1 MYVIPRAEFGDDR
14 TPFLPLSSISSTVKV
29 VSYSIRGRINVGAYD
44 RPFSGVGVEF
54 DPLGVKP
61 GRTGITLHE
70 SGYLAANSDW
80 NFPSVFS
87 PFWRLYFNE
96 QRGHCVLFGE
106 RMVELTPKH
115 IMLIPPHVLFHCLG
129 GNPVSNFWLAF
140 SFTRKL
146 HPDVAVPVL
155 LKPRDTELCLIR
167 DLKEMIVADETWE
180 PTDAIYRNSL
190 ALLQVVLSRPELRW
204 QPPLPENLERV
215 RHHIEQN
222 FGAVL
227 TNSQLAKL
235 AGLSEAGFNRSFKQH
250 FATTPAW
257 YVIEMRVREA
267 ARLLLQTNQ
276 TIDAIAEQT
285 GFPNRAYFSRIF
297 KKVTDEAPAGF
308 RRKHQRQ
315 ENGLVN
321 SG

>member
-1 MYVIPRAEFGDDR
+1 M
-14 TPFLPLSSISSTVKV
+14 SISATVKV
-29 VSYSIRGRINVGAYD
+29 VSYSIRGRTNVGAYD

-87 PFWRLYFNE
+87 SFWRLYYNY

-115 IMLIPPHVLFHCLG
+115 IMLIPPHCLFHCLG
-129 GNPVSNFWLAF
+129 ANPVPTFWLAY

-167 DLKEMIVADETWE
+167 DLKQLIAADETWE

-190 ALLQVVLSRPELRW
+190 ALLQVVLARPELRW

-215 RHHIEQN
+215 RRHIEQN

-227 TNSQLAKL
+227 TNPQLAKL
-235 AGLSEAGFNRSFKQH
+235 AGLSEAGFNRAFKLH
-250 FATTPAW
+250 FGTTPVW

-267 ARLLLQTNQ
+267 ARLLLQTSE
-276 TIDAIAEQT
+276 TIDSIAERT

-297 KKVTDEAPAGF
+297 KKVTDEAPAAF

-315 ENGLVN
+315 E
-321 SG
+321 